1 MGLGLAAFLAGCVFG
16 ALAMVAAEVLVVLVL
31 LDRLS
36 RKVGKSEASLSAA
49 RDVDHQQSLDSARRK
64 QGDVWVLEP
73 ERVPKGRVEKAQRE
87 QKRKNDFFEVLPVRK
102 HAIIKD
108 HSLIFTEADGS
119 PTAIPLKGCVI
130 EAVSATDLSSRKWAK
145 RYPIKLESKSSAIYK
160 GSKVFY
166 IYLETSWEKESWCKA
181 LRLASCDDRK
191 RLTWFSMLDGTFKSY
206 LASLHEEYPSFMKTP
221 APVYTES
228 IDRENRTDGSSSR
241 VRLFWKKFTK
251 KVSKAGIENKS
262 SWVSSSSREE
272 RKMNERLIGH
282 QDSASAPGS
291 LRASPPQHSLS
302 LPHSRSQGHIS
313 VVSDVDSDD
322 KFGVDEGTICWNLL
336 ISRLF
341 FDAKSN
347 EETKRSLQSRIQR
360 TLSNMRTPSY
370 IGEVLCTDIEI
381 GDLPP
386 YIHGMRII
394 PQDMSEIWAFEVDVE
409 YSGGVILDIETRL
422 EVHELD
428 LQNDISNSEEV
439 SPDLLEDFEHLRKQ
453 LNLSE
458 GGNDALEE
466 KGESDPKLEGMKS
479 SKSNMS
485 ATHKSR
491 WKSILNTIAKQVSQV
506 PLTLRIKVAS
516 LRGTLRVQIK
526 PPPSD
531 QLWFGFSSMPDIEF
545 NLESSVGE
553 HRVTSGHI
561 ASFLINRFKVSIHD
575 TMVLPNCESLRIPWM
590 LAEKNDWVPRKAAP
604 FIWLSQEGTKDLMPM
619 IEKPCSQPVEAKPKT
634 DLRRQAS
641 SGHSESKQQKVNA
654 KDLMPTIEKPCSQPV
669 EAKLKTELSRQPSS
683 GHSESKQQKLNNA
696 DPEPTS
702 TSEPLVSPGPTN
714 AINLQKRSISSQE
727 LTTPLLLHDEP
738 RDDSQ
743 RNGETPVAGSP
754 SRSIIISENQD
765 QTMEHD
771 DARPKRMGTR
781 ARMFDLGK
789 KMGEKLERRIEEK
802 RKHIVE
808 KMRGP
813 T

>member
-1 MGLGLAAFLAGCVFG
+1 MEEAVRRKEDERGPPCHVAGPGTPKLPQVAVNILTKRTIRAPPVAAKRSSGGTGRRGSAAAAAGAVGGGMGLGLAAFLAGCVLG
-16 ALAMVAAEVLVVLVL
+16 ALAMVAAEVLVALVL

-73 ERVPKGRVEKAQRE
+73 ERVPKGWVEKAQRE
-87 QKRKNDFFEVLPVRK
+87 QKRKKDFFEVLPVRK

-108 HSLIFTEADGS
+108 HSLILTEADGS
-119 PTAIPLKGCVI
+119 PTAMLLKGCVI

-145 RYPIKLESKSSAIYK
+145 RYPIKLESRSSAIYK
-160 GSKVFY
+160 GSKLLY

-206 LASLHEEYPSFMKTP
+206 LVSLHEEYPSFVKTP

-241 VRLFWKKFTK
+241 
-251 KVSKAGIENKS
+251 
-262 SWVSSSSREE
+262 
-272 RKMNERLIGH
+272 
-282 QDSASAPGS
+282 
-291 LRASPPQHSLS
+291 
-302 LPHSRSQGHIS
+302 GHIS

-322 KFGVDEGTICWNLL
+322 KFGVDGGTICWNLL

-394 PQDMSEIWAFEVDVE
+394 PQDMSETWAFEVDVE

-458 GGNDALEE
+458 GGNDASEE
-466 KGESDPKLEGMKS
+466 KGESDPKLVSEGMKS

-516 LRGTLRVQIK
+516 LRGTLRMQIK

-575 TMVLPNCESLRIPWM
+575 TMVLPNC
-590 LAEKNDWVPRKAAP
+590 
-604 FIWLSQEGTKDLMPM
+604 
-619 IEKPCSQPVEAKPKT
+619 
-634 DLRRQAS
+634 
-641 SGHSESKQQKVNA
+641 
-654 KDLMPTIEKPCSQPV
+654 
-669 EAKLKTELSRQPSS
+669 
-683 GHSESKQQKLNNA
+683 
-696 DPEPTS
+696 
-702 TSEPLVSPGPTN
+702 
-714 AINLQKRSISSQE
+714 
-727 LTTPLLLHDEP
+727 
-738 RDDSQ
+738 
-743 RNGETPVAGSP
+743 
-754 SRSIIISENQD
+754 
-765 QTMEHD
+765 
-771 DARPKRMGTR
+771 
-781 ARMFDLGK
+781 
-789 KMGEKLERRIEEK
+789 
-802 RKHIVE
+802 
-808 KMRGP
+808 
-813 T
+813 